1 MLRAVIGE
9 NMSITVRLIVSTCCR
24 PRPFQQNPQHDCR
37 DTKLLRAV
45 IREDM
50 SMAMVD
56 ELIKDITR
64 SVEYLDSH
72 FTINVNDVHKP
83 EGQSLA
89 VSVQD
94 GSFHHFIK
102 QGSDRLSLLWWVLHN
117 LLLVLID

>member
-1 MLRAVIGE
+1 
-9 NMSITVRLIVSTCCR
+9 MSTT
-24 PRPFQQNPQHDCR
+24 QHIELLLYR
-37 DTKLLRAV
+37 ETKLLRAV

-83 EGQSLA
+83 EGKSLV
-89 VSVQD
+89 VSTFCNC
-94 GSFHHFIK
+94 GIC
-102 QGSDRLSLLWWVLHN
+102 
-117 LLLVLID
+117 